1 MKRLGVLLL
10 IVLRS
15 LRQHALS
22 TTITV
27 LSAALASG
35 LVMSVFTV
43 ADQSKRAFTGGD
55 IGYDAV
61 LGAKGSELQLV
72 LNTVFHLETSPGN
85 IPWSVYQAVKAD
97 ARVKYAIPYALGD
110 NLYGYRIVGTSDE
123 IHTDFEYQEGLKY
136 ELASGRWFE
145 QDRMEAVFGS
155 VAAEELGI
163 TPGKLFQPYHGLDYV
178 PGLAP
183 HVEEYLVTGVMRPTN
198 TPADRVIWIPL
209 EGIFRMGGHKLAGGT
224 QEVTADMATTPDEW
238 KEVSAV
244 MIKYKSPAAGM
255 FMKDEVR
262 RGTVAT
268 LAWPIADVMAKFFA
282 KMGWVTKVLTLIA
295 YLVVV
300 VAAFALLASIYNTM
314 NERRKE
320 IAVMRALGARRRTIF
335 GVVVAEASVIA
346 LLGSLLGYAFYFAVL
361 AVAAKIVR
369 AQTGVVLDLAAVH
382 PALLWTPPAMVLIGA
397 LSGLLPAWKAYSTDV
412 AGTLARV

>member
-1 MKRLGVLLL
+1 MKRLGVLLT

-15 LRQHALS
+15 MRQHALS
-22 TTITV
+22 TCVTV

-85 IPWSVYQAVKAD
+85 IPWSLYQTVKQD
-97 ARVKYAIPYALGD
+97 PRVKYAIPYALGD
-110 NLYGYRIVGTSDE
+110 NLFGYRIVGTTE
-123 IHTDFEYQEGLKY
+123 ELHTVFEYQEGRKY
-136 ELASGRWFE
+136 ELAAGEWF
-145 QDRMEAVFGS
+145 DPNRMEAVFGS
-155 VAAEELGI
+155 VAAAELGM
-163 TPGKLFQPYHGLDYV
+163 TVGRTFQPYHGLDYV
-178 PGLAP
+178 PGLSP
-183 HVEEYLVTGVMRPTN
+183 HVEEYLVTGVMAPTN
-198 TPADRVIWIPL
+198 TPADRVIWIPI

-244 MIKYKSPAAGM
+244 MLKYKSPAAGL

-295 YLVVV
+295 YMVVV
-300 VAAFALLASIYNTM
+300 VAGFALLAAIYNTM

-320 IAVMRALGARRRTIF
+320 IAVLRALGARRGTIF
-335 GVVVAEASVIA
+335 AVVVAEAGAIA
-346 LLGSLLGYAFYFAVL
+346 LLGSLVGYAFYFGVL
-361 AVAAKIVR
+361 SVAASIIR

-382 PALLWTPPAMVLIGA
+382 PALYWTPPAMLVVGA
-397 LSGLLPAWKAYSTDV
+397 LAGLLPAVKAYSTDV